1 MVGRKNGP
9 AQTRFAQADVLVL
22 ASCMIPWL
30 YLLSLSGVPLL
41 AAPSAETV
49 SAALAIAACQGVYPI
64 VWRNNLAFMAL
75 CSRLGAHPVRLF
87 EIIVLLGKLTQ
98 NVVLLAWAT
107 GNPLGS
113 VPSMG
118 GLWTLISSASAAHWV
133 CCATLIAFGQ
143 GLNAAV
149 YEAIGKNGVYY
160 GVKLG
165 ERVPW
170 STGFPFSAGFR
181 HAQYVGAYL
190 SQMGLLALLASPA
203 NLAAGLVP
211 LSLWWALLYAMNS
224 YFEDD

>member
-1 MVGRKNGP
+1 MV
-9 AQTRFAQADVLVL
+9 
-22 ASCMIPWL
+22 
-30 YLLSLSGVPLL
+30 
-41 AAPSAETV
+41 
-49 SAALAIAACQGVYPI
+49 
-64 VWRNNLAFMAL
+64 

-98 NVVLLAWAT
+98 NIVLLAWAT
-107 GNPLGS
+107 GSPLGS
-113 VPSMG
+113 VPSAA

-133 CCATLIAFGQ
+133 CCVTLMCIGQ

-149 YEAIGKNGVYY
+149 YEAIGKSGVYY

-224 YFEDD
+224 FFEDD